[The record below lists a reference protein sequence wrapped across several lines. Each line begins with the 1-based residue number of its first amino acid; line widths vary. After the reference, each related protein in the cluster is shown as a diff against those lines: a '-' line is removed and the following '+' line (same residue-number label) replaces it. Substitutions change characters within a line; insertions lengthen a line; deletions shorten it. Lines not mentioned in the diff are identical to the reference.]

1 MLVPAEVIRRAE
13 RFKSS
18 IAITPLPDACHL
30 HRDTER
36 SAPAIPEPEGN
47 TTSQHPISGLDKH
60 LPSTKGCWKM
70 ETEGFA
76 AGVWRRTRFSQQRFL
91 CPFFPTHPQPLL
103 PHVFQPGLQQPASL
117 QGKYTL
123 MGCSPHSAWLKPFGI
138 VKPTSAN

>member
-18 IAITPLPDACHL
+18 IAITPLPDACHW

-76 AGVWRRTRFSQQRFL
+76 AGVWKRTRFSHSEVPL
-91 CPFFPTHPQPLL
+91 PIFPHTSTTASASHLSTWPPTTCIPPGKVHPHGMFSPLSLAETFWDSKTH
-103 PHVFQPGLQQPASL
+103 
-117 QGKYTL
+117 K
-123 MGCSPHSAWLKPFGI
+123 C
-138 VKPTSAN
+138 